1 MAILAVALLAGAL
14 GGVAASAHH
23 SISAVYD
30 SRKPVTVTGSVREFQ
45 FVNPHPWIGL
55 DVTGEGGRVQ
65 TWRLELDNRF
75 ELVDVGMRADTFK
88 PGDVVVATGSAG
100 RDGARSLYVRQL
112 DRAADGLRYEQ
123 VGPSPRLRRSP
134 G

>member
-1 MAILAVALLAGAL
+1 LL
-14 GGVAASAHH
+14 VAAVVTAPVEAHH
-23 SISAVYD
+23 SITAVYD
-30 SRKPVTVTGSVREFQ
+30 SRQQVTVTGSVREFQ

-75 ELVDVGMRADTFK
+75 ELVNVGMRADTFK

-100 RDGARSLYVRQL
+100 RDGARSLYVRRL
-112 DRAADGLRYEQ
+112 DRPADGLRYEQ
-123 VGPSPRLRRSP
+123 AGSSPRLRLP
-134 G
+134 PP

>member
-1 MAILAVALLAGAL
+1 
-14 GGVAASAHH
+14 
-23 SISAVYD
+23 
-30 SRKPVTVTGSVREFQ
+30 
-45 FVNPHPWIGL
+45 
-55 DVTGEGGRVQ
+55 
-65 TWRLELDNRF
+65 
-75 ELVDVGMRADTFK
+75 
-88 PGDVVVATGSAG
+88 VATGSAG